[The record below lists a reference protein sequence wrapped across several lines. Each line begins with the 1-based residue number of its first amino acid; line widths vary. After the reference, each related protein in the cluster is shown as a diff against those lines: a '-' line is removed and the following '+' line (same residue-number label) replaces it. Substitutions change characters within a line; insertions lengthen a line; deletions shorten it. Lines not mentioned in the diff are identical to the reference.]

1 MEYSYK
7 PRRYV
12 KPSGDTISEW
22 PPAFGFN
29 LTDFHNSPYWQPI
42 QKQHQSP
49 LSNIPINQTNSLRPD
64 ALQSAP
70 ATAEKCRLTAAT
82 METLGI
88 KIRPPGP
95 APPPPISSSY
105 QASRSI
111 VDRAHL
117 HPTYNAANGLS
128 HQQPVYWVPYNN
140 DILPHYSLP
149 TTTGAYSKDLTE
161 ITSTDLGYSGKS
173 SNPIYKKQEKRNEWV
188 KQNSESNK

>member
-12 KPSGDTISEW
+12 KNSRYYMCEW
-22 PPAFGFN
+22 PSASGFN
-29 LTDFHNSPYWQPI
+29 LTDFHNSPYWQPT
-42 QKQHQSP
+42 QKQHHSSSP

-64 ALQSAP
+64 TLQSAP
-70 ATAEKCRLTAAT
+70 ATAERCRLTAAT

-95 APPPPISSSY
+95 VPPPPISSSY

-117 HPTYNAANGLS
+117 HPTYNAVNGLS
-128 HQQPVYWVPYNN
+128 HQQPVYWVPYSN

-149 TTTGAYSKDLTE
+149 TTTAACSTKDLTE
-161 ITSTDLGYSGKS
+161 ITSTDLGYSGKIFK
-173 SNPIYKKQEKRNEWV
+173 SNL
-188 KQNSESNK
+188 